1 MMPDRFGTRIFL
13 VIYIAFVAV
22 TLACFFVLWG
32 HEASTDSFWVSLM
45 AVLVAETALWQY
57 ADYMIRNL
65 ERVKRSVPA
74 WLALGT
80 VLAAYFVLTI
90 VYSLF
95 TALAKYVQP
104 YYLLLH
110 LITLAAVVVIGAL
123 LMLFTR
129 STESSEQATRTH
141 VSGLREIEFSLR
153 QLQGQV
159 ATINGAGKQQLVKAI
174 DEFIESVQYSDPVT
188 PDSIAAQDLM
198 LLEELRN
205 LNEIAASMN
214 RAGNEDHE
222 LGPIFDQIQQL
233 RQKWKL
239 RNERLLALK
248 S

>member
-1 MMPDRFGTRIFL
+1 MMQDRHGTRISL

-32 HEASTDSFWVSLM
+32 HEAFTASFWVSLL
-45 AVLVAETALWQY
+45 AVLLSETALWQY
-57 ADYMIRNL
+57 ADYMILNL
-65 ERVKRSVPA
+65 ERVKRTVPA

-80 VLAAYFVLTI
+80 VLAAYFVLTV

-95 TALAKYVQP
+95 AALAKFVEP

-110 LITLAAVVVIGAL
+110 LITLAAVVVGAL
-123 LMLFTR
+123 LLLFTR
-129 STESSEQATRTH
+129 STENHESATRTH

-159 ATINGAGKQQLVKAI
+159 AVLNGAGKQQLVNAI
-174 DEFIESVQYSDPVT
+174 DEFIESVRFSDPVT
-188 PDSIAAQDLM
+188 PDSIAGQDLM

-205 LNEIAASMN
+205 LNEIAASMS
-214 RAGNEDHE
+214 RAGGQDHE

>member
-1 MMPDRFGTRIFL
+1 MMPDRYGTRIFL
-13 VIYIAFVAV
+13 VIYLAFAAV

-32 HEASTDSFWVSLM
+32 HEASTASFRVSLL
-45 AVLVAETALWQY
+45 AVLAAETALWQY
-57 ADYMIRNL
+57 ANYMNRNL

-74 WLALGT
+74 YLALGT
-80 VLAAYFVLTI
+80 VLAAYFALTI

-95 TALAKYVQP
+95 TALAKFVQP

-110 LITLAAVVVIGAL
+110 LITLAAVIVVGAL
-123 LMLFTR
+123 LLLFTR
-129 STESSEQATRTH
+129 STEKHERAARTH

-159 ATINGAGKQQLVKAI
+159 AIMNGAGKQHLVKAI

-188 PDSIAAQDLM
+188 PDSIAGQDLM

-214 RAGNEDHE
+214 RVGGQDHE